1 MLVLALPSLWPGG
14 SKRAPPLHANPRL
27 KRRPGQRCGLWRSMR
42 GGRIATESDLEGWQ
56 VFEAAEHRQRSPLT
70 GDRTRPHGGF
80 AAKDVTLQGG
90 RQQSA
95 CLS

>member
-14 SKRAPPLHANPRL
+14 SRRAPPLHVDPRL
-27 KRRPGQRCGLWRSMR
+27 KRRPGAALWSVARHAR
-42 GGRIATESDLEGWQ
+42 GRIATESDLEGWP
-56 VFEAAEHRQRSPLT
+56 VFEAAEHRQRSPLA
-70 GDRTRPHGGF
+70 GDTTRLHGGF